1 MLNKAR
7 ADTVRAPRVAVFRS
21 LAIFLTVPAFNLS
34 GDGLRDTLDPA
45 IERRWA
51 APGAGE

>member
-1 MLNKAR
+1 MPSTAR
-7 ADTVRAPRVAVFRS
+7 ADMVTAPHAAVFPS
-21 LAIFLTVPAFNLS
+21 LTVAAFNLS